1 MKKILKS
8 MIIGL
13 LSLWTILGFSLT
25 IQNNQDFAHML
36 SSCDN
41 SSSILLYKRLE
52 EIGANF
58 SGSNIVWL
66 MVFIFVFIMIKKALE
81 IKEKRVIVCALLLAT
96 IFSLFQ
102 IIGASIT
109 YYLSIQVLFS
119 YFLIMMIKMIGLIIG
134 YTSFIILLFTK
145 LAKRKQE
152 EKREISFFTSNPK
165 SIVIT
170 TIICLIAWLPY
181 FLKEFP
187 GITNY
192 DSIYQLQQVFGIM
205 PLTSWH
211 PVIHTL
217 LIKICMMIGNGLFH
231 SVNAGVAIYSIFQM
245 SLMATIFSFLLW
257 YMAKKKMSFEI
268 RVGTLLYFAFC
279 PTIPLMNLMMGKDT
293 IFAGLMILLLIVF
306 IELMTNT
313 ENLLKSK
320 KRIIASWLIIL
331 MTTLFRNNAM
341 HMLIL
346 TVPFVVLYK
355 KGYRLKISALF
366 IGSISAVLII
376 QFVVTNLFH
385 IPQTNEWNMPAG
397 GEKFSVPIQ
406 QFIRVIL
413 DNEETMT
420 QEEKDEISKFFK
432 TNQFYKR
439 YNEVITD
446 PVRDLFHYDYYLEH
460 KMEFFKLYFHLFCKY
475 PRSYFDAFFCMTSG
489 YFDPEESR
497 NSVVIGNFAND
508 LGIQTGT
515 IWNSYFVN
523 FVEKLMYVPNIPII
537 SMIFNTAIGLWM
549 ILLSLTYTIYQK
561 RYEISFVFLPIILY
575 LFTICLGPL
584 NAEYRYIFFEFTVLP
599 ILVGFTINQKN
610 QGKEKGEKNG

>member
-1 MKKILKS
+1 

-205 PLTSWH
+205 PLTS
-211 PVIHTL
+211 
-217 LIKICMMIGNGLFH
+217 
-231 SVNAGVAIYSIFQM
+231 
-245 SLMATIFSFLLW
+245 
-257 YMAKKKMSFEI
+257 
-268 RVGTLLYFAFC
+268 
-279 PTIPLMNLMMGKDT
+279 
-293 IFAGLMILLLIVF
+293 
-306 IELMTNT
+306 
-313 ENLLKSK
+313 
-320 KRIIASWLIIL
+320 
-331 MTTLFRNNAM
+331 
-341 HMLIL
+341 
-346 TVPFVVLYK
+346 
-355 KGYRLKISALF
+355 
-366 IGSISAVLII
+366 
-376 QFVVTNLFH
+376 
-385 IPQTNEWNMPAG
+385 
-397 GEKFSVPIQ
+397 
-406 QFIRVIL
+406 
-413 DNEETMT
+413 
-420 QEEKDEISKFFK
+420 
-432 TNQFYKR
+432 
-439 YNEVITD
+439 
-446 PVRDLFHYDYYLEH
+446 
-460 KMEFFKLYFHLFCKY
+460 
-475 PRSYFDAFFCMTSG
+475 
-489 YFDPEESR
+489 
-497 NSVVIGNFAND
+497 
-508 LGIQTGT
+508 
-515 IWNSYFVN
+515 
-523 FVEKLMYVPNIPII
+523 
-537 SMIFNTAIGLWM
+537 
-549 ILLSLTYTIYQK
+549 
-561 RYEISFVFLPIILY
+561 
-575 LFTICLGPL
+575 
-584 NAEYRYIFFEFTVLP
+584 
-599 ILVGFTINQKN
+599 
-610 QGKEKGEKNG
+610 